1 MNEQAPNVIDTI
13 MEDHR
18 EVEELFAMAS
28 NTQDPQEFKRIV
40 DLTIAELVRHSVA
53 EEMYLYPAFREYIP
67 DGDELADHELEEHAE
82 AERTMKEI
90 EKLDADDP
98 QIRQRF
104 AQLVEEI
111 SHHVADE
118 EQDALPRLRAVC
130 TEEQLRNLG
139 QKVLR
144 AKELAPTRPRP
155 GAPDTPP
162 LNKLLAPSVGLVD
175 RVRDAMTGRQT

>member
-28 NTQDPQEFKRIV
+28 NTRDSQEFKRIV

-53 EEMYLYPAFREYIP
+53 EEMYLYPALREHLS

-98 QIRQRF
+98 QIRQKF
-104 AQLVEEI
+104 AQL
-111 SHHVADE
+111 
-118 EQDALPRLRAVC
+118 
-130 TEEQLRNLG
+130 
-139 QKVLR
+139 
-144 AKELAPTRPRP
+144 
-155 GAPDTPP
+155 
-162 LNKLLAPSVGLVD
+162 
-175 RVRDAMTGRQT
+175 